1 MGSND
6 TVLVVDDDRDL
17 REALV
22 SALDESGFP
31 AVGCG
36 DGRQALDYLN
46 SGVPKPALIL
56 LDWMMPVMSGG
67 EFREEQVKDPELAEI
82 PVIVISA
89 HVKADLSGV
98 STGVKSLLR
107 KPFPLG
113 ELISQVERFVPRRP

>member
-1 MGSND
+1 MN

-17 REALV
+17 REALCG
-22 SALDESGFP
+22 ALEESGFT

-36 DGRQALDYLN
+36 DGREALDYLG

-67 EFREEQVKDPELAEI
+67 EFREVQVQDERIADI
-82 PVIVISA
+82 PVVVVSA
-89 HVKADLSGV
+89 HVKADLFGV
-98 STGVKSLLR
+98 SLGVKSLLR

-113 ELISQVERFVPRRP
+113 ELIALVEQYVERKAS